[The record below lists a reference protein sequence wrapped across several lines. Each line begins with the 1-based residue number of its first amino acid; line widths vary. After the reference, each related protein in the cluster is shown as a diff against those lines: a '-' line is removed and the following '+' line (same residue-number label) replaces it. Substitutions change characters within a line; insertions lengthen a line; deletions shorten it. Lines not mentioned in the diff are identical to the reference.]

1 MRPLI
6 HRFRP
11 LRTVTRGGSIVG
23 AVLAVALSA
32 ASPARAAGQQCD
44 PARPLDTPTKNFEIK
59 GATAIDSLTGL
70 EWQRCAHGLT
80 WSDGA
85 CTGTRKGFTLSEAL
99 AAAEAAGD
107 GWRLPSAQEMD
118 SILESACTGPAIN
131 LDVFPDVRPTADD
144 SEDDWVFWS
153 TTHYDIIPEMAYIF
167 NFATGI
173 ADVRS
178 PAFPLSVR
186 LVRPVKR

>member
-1 MRPLI
+1 MI
-6 HRFRP
+6 DCFRA
-11 LRTVTRGGSIVG
+11 LTTVGTF
-23 AVLAVALSA
+23 LAVALA
-32 ASPARAAGQQCD
+32 ATSPARAAGQRCD
-44 PARPLDTPTKNFEIK
+44 AARSLDTPTRNFEIS
-59 GATAIDSLTGL
+59 GATAVDSQTGL
-70 EWQRCAHGLT
+70 EWQRCTLGLT
-80 WSDGA
+80 WSDGV
-85 CTGTRKGFTLSEAL
+85 CTGIRKGYTLTEAQ

-131 LDVFPDVRPTADD
+131 LDVFPDVRPTPDD
-144 SEDDWVFWS
+144 SEDDWVYWS
-153 TTHYDIIPEMAYIF
+153 TTHFDIIPEMAYIF
-167 NFATGI
+167 NFASGI